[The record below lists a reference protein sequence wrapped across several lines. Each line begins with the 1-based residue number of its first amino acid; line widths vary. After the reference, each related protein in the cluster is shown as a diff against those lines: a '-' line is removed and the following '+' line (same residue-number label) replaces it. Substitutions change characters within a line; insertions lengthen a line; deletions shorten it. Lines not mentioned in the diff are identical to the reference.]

1 MVTTSNK
8 KRTWVIAGFVGILI
22 LGTFVASRIVPLL
35 RGSEI
40 TLSQL
45 PEKTE
50 ITDSKITLSGTAFD
64 TKQLSVN
71 GTIVPLSP
79 TGTFTQ
85 TILLHPG
92 YNTVTFDSV
101 DTLHKT
107 KKQTYAFLLKETE
120 TGTFA
125 LSSIPNQN

>member
-8 KRTWVIAGFVGILI
+8 KRTWVITGFVGILV

-40 TLSQL
+40 TLNQL
-45 PEKTE
+45 PEKSE
-50 ITDSKITLSGTAFD
+50 LTDSKITLSGTAFD

-92 YNTVTFDSV
+92 YNTITFDSV

>member
-8 KRTWVIAGFVGILI
+8 KRTWVIAGFVGILV